1 MSGPLV
7 TAPEESEEPPA
18 ASPRGST
25 HLGGSAL
32 LLAATNA
39 ANGLHFAFHL
49 SMARLLGPA
58 DYGLLAALFAALYA
72 FTVVGETVQTVVAR
86 HAARAT
92 SLGEMRARLAA
103 DAPRAARLLLALAG
117 LWAAASL
124 PLAAILR
131 APFSVLALFGVAVA
145 ATVLLCVTRGALLGL
160 RRFGGYSATLLL
172 EAIAKLGGGLAAV
185 WLGWGLL
192 GVSGAVAASFL
203 AAFAAGVLGLRDL
216 GRATPAAVLPA
227 RSDSGYALS
236 VLLATGTVMTF
247 YSLDV
252 VLARA
257 FFPAAVAGQYSLA
270 ALIGKGAVLGT
281 LPLARAMFPFA
292 AGAGRSGSSSRVL
305 AATLGLLALCLVPG
319 LVLVGSWPDGLAR
332 LAGGPGYEGAAA
344 ILLPVAAAFSIMAV
358 SQTLVTFR
366 LAGGNPRFA
375 GWIVAAL
382 AAEVALLA
390 ACRGSLATYA
400 WGVLAAHA
408 GFLVIAA
415 LFARARPAHPPPGA
429 R

>member
-1 MSGPLV
+1 M
-7 TAPEESEEPPA
+7 TR
-18 ASPRGST
+18 RGGT

-32 LLAATNA
+32 LLAATNL

-49 SMARLLGPA
+49 AMARLLGPA

-86 HAARAT
+86 QAARAD
-92 SLGEMRARLAA
+92 SLGQLRARLSA
-103 DAPRAARLLLALAG
+103 DAPKAARLLLVLVG
-117 LWAAASL
+117 LWAAAAV
-124 PLAAILR
+124 PLAALLR
-131 APFSVLALFGVAVA
+131 AQPSILALFGVAVA
-145 ATVLLCVTRGALLGL
+145 ATVLLCATRGALLGL
-160 RRFGGYSATLLL
+160 RRFGGYGGSLLL
-172 EAIAKLGGGLAAV
+172 EATVKLGAGVAAV
-185 WLGWGLL
+185 WLGWGLH

-203 AAFAAGVLGLRDL
+203 VAFAAGVLWLRDL
-216 GRATPAAVLPA
+216 LRTPPAAAVSA
-227 RSDSGYALS
+227 GADSPGYTLS

-292 AGAGRSGSSSRVL
+292 AGAGRAEGSGRVL
-305 AATLGLLALCLVPG
+305 AFTLGLLALCLVPG
-319 LVLVGSWPDGLAR
+319 LVLVAMWPEGLAR
-332 LAGGPGYEGAAA
+332 LAGGPGYEGAAG
-344 ILLPVAAAFSIMAV
+344 ILLPVATAFSLMAV

-375 GWIVAAL
+375 GWIVGAL
-382 AAEVALLA
+382 AGQVALLA
-390 ACRGSLATYA
+390 ACRGSLAAYA
-400 WGVLAAHA
+400 WGVLGAHA

-415 LFARARPAHPPPGA
+415 LFARARPARPRPGA
-429 R
+429 P